1 MARPLID
8 DALWALIEPLLPPP
22 KPRRA
27 DHPGRRPVEARRCLT
42 GIVFVLKTGIQ
53 WEDLPA
59 EMGVSGM
66 TCWRRLRDW
75 QAAGVGRGCAM
86 RTAST
91 GHAPWWTRAR
101 CAPCMAARAPASAP
115 WTGAKRAASTT

>member
-1 MARPLID
+1 MGERIGVTD
-8 DALWALIEPLLPPP
+8 EEWELIEPLLPPP

-27 DHPGRRPVEARRCLT
+27 DHPGRRPVDARRCLS
-42 GIVFVLKTGIQ
+42 GIVFVLETGIQ

-75 QAAGVGRGCAM
+75 QAA
-86 RTAST
+86 
-91 GHAPWWTRAR
+91 
-101 CAPCMAARAPASAP
+101 
-115 WTGAKRAASTT
+115 